1 MANLYRVAMT
11 KTVYL
16 NIKANDAEEVDNWM
30 NGNNLEDFAEEIEL
44 NYDDRIIDVFNENSH
59 EYHSLSVNV
68 DLCKEYDRDFLKKRE
83 CFDYYEI
90 VNLYGTKYIT
100 ILDYFYSNGEDN
112 GKGEYRCQSYSGFS
126 MPLTEF
132 LANMNEPGGYDIMQE
147 KCSQYITDMTEEEVL
162 MAMKA
167 RDDSGFT
174 RFLSYDKLNEF
185 TECGKYIEG
194 R

>member
-16 NIKANDAEEVDNWM
+16 NIKANDTEEVDNWM
-30 NGNNLEDFAEEIEL
+30 NGNNLEDFAEEVEL
-44 NYDDRIIDVFNENSH
+44 NYDDRIIDTFNENSH
-59 EYHSLSVNV
+59 EYHSLPVNV
-68 DLCKEYDRDFLKKRE
+68 DLCEKYDREFLSRRE
-83 CFDYYEI
+83 AKDYYEI

-100 ILDYFYSNGEDN
+100 IFDYFYSNGEDN
-112 GKGEYRCQSYSGFS
+112 GEGEYRQQSYSGFS

-132 LANMNEPGGYDIMQE
+132 LVNMNEPGGYDIMQE

-162 MAMKA
+162 RIMKE
-167 RDDSGFT
+167 RNENGFT

-185 TECGKYIEG
+185 TECV
-194 R
+194 

>member
-16 NIKANDAEEVDNWM
+16 NIKANDTEEVDNWM
-30 NGNNLEDFAEEIEL
+30 NGNNLEDFAEEVEL
-44 NYDDRIIDVFNENSH
+44 NYDDRIIDTFNENSH
-59 EYHSLSVNV
+59 EYHSLPINV
-68 DLCKEYDRDFLKKRE
+68 DLCKEYDREFLKKRE

-90 VNLYGTKYIT
+90 VNLYGTKYIS
-100 ILDYFYSNGEDN
+100 IFDYFYTNGEDN
-112 GKGEYRCQSYSGFS
+112 GSGEYRQQSYSGFS

-147 KCSQYITDMTEEEVL
+147 RCQQYITDMTEEEVL
-162 MAMKA
+162 RIMKE
-167 RDDSGFT
+167 RNENGFT

>member
-16 NIKANDAEEVDNWM
+16 NIKANDTEEVDNWM
-30 NGNNLEDFAEEIEL
+30 NGNNLEDFAEEVEL
-44 NYDDRIIDVFNENSH
+44 NYDDRIIDTFNENSH
-59 EYHSLSVNV
+59 EYHSLPVNV
-68 DLCKEYDRDFLKKRE
+68 DLCEKYDREFLSRRE
-83 CFDYYEI
+83 AKDYYEI

-100 ILDYFYSNGEDN
+100 IFDYFYSNGEDN
-112 GKGEYRCQSYSGFS
+112 GEGEYRQQSYSGFS

-132 LANMNEPGGYDIMQE
+132 LVNMNEPGGYDIMQE

-162 MAMKA
+162 RIMKE
-167 RDDSGFT
+167 RNENGFT

>member
-16 NIKANDAEEVDNWM
+16 NIKANDTEEVDNWM
-30 NGNNLEDFAEEIEL
+30 NGNNLEDFAEEVEL

-59 EYHSLSVNV
+59 EYHSLPVNV
-68 DLCKEYDRDFLKKRE
+68 DLCKEYDREFLKKRE

-90 VNLYGTKYIT
+90 VNLHGTKYIS
-100 ILDYFYSNGEDN
+100 IFDYFYSNGEDD
-112 GKGEYRCQSYSGFS
+112 GEGEYRQQSYSGFS

-132 LANMNEPGGYDIMQE
+132 LANINVPGGYDIMQE
-147 KCSQYITDMTEEEVL
+147 RCSQYITDMTEEEVL
-162 MAMKA
+162 QIMKE
-167 RDDSGFT
+167 RNENGFT

>member
-16 NIKANDAEEVDNWM
+16 NIKANDTEEVDNWM
-30 NGNNLEDFAEEIEL
+30 NGNNLEDFAEEVEL
-44 NYDDRIIDVFNENSH
+44 HYDDRIIDILNENSY
-59 EYHSLSVNV
+59 EYHILPVNV
-68 DLCKEYDRDFLKKRE
+68 DLCEKYDREFLNRRKE
-83 CFDYYEI
+83 NDYYEI

-100 ILDYFYSNGEDN
+100 IFDYFYSNGEDD
-112 GKGEYRCQSYSGFS
+112 GEGEYRQQSYSGFS

-132 LANMNEPGGYDIMQE
+132 LANMNEPDGYDIMQE
-147 KCSQYITDMTEEEVL
+147 RCSQYITDMTEEEVL
-162 MAMKA
+162 RIMKE
-167 RDDSGFT
+167 RNENGFT